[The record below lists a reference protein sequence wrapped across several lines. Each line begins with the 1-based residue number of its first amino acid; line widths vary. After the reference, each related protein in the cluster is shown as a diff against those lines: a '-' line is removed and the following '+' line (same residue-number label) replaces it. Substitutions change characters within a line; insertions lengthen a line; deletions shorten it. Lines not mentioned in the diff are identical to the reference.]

1 MKIKNHVLFSLVTIT
16 AFLFLYPTDS
26 YARAGD
32 CGDIKNPKTNSIE
45 TRPTSGAICRQWETF
60 WCLVDKE
67 VGAIGWKCRALI
79 ALNST
84 EQIESAK
91 NSYAG
96 EFLKYTLSDP
106 RFMNKIK
113 KCQGF
118 NKAQEICATAGNF
131 EKCME
136 IKWNKEYRKLRST
149 CE

>member
-1 MKIKNHVLFSLVTIT
+1 MLFSLVIIT
-16 AFLFLYPTDS
+16 TLLFLSPTNS
-26 YARAGD
+26 YAQVQG
-32 CGDIKNPKTNSIE
+32 CGDIKNPKTNNIE
-45 TRPTSGAICRQWETF
+45 TRLVSGAQCRQWETF

-67 VGAIGWKCRALI
+67 VGALGWKCRALLTI
-79 ALNST
+79 NST

-91 NSYAG
+91 NRYAG
-96 EFLKYTLSDP
+96 EFLKYTFSDP
-106 RFMNKIK
+106 RFMNKIE

-136 IKWNKEYRKLRST
+136 IKWNKEYKKLRST